1 MILRFTLI
9 LLLTLLATSSF
20 AQNNLPARTP
30 ARSERQKAAEEAA
43 DRVMHR
49 FYETLDF
56 GAIYKEMYVADPLKT
71 AEVRW
76 TIRGILMQGVFALP
90 SQERPKTLNI
100 DFAAMGRA
108 YIAKENFDFLSSAVK
123 FTYDGD
129 ESKLKK
135 EFEQKYHEFYE
146 PMASEGIRPI
156 LTSERLDSVMTANL
170 NHLNDFFRKYIV
182 TKNFGTPRYKAECSL
197 VQESRAEESERMKD
211 LFGLNRHANV
221 FVVRRENHYLY
232 FIEENGD
239 LRMLSSTPRIMD

>member
-1 MILRFTLI
+1 PDEIRQLAASRGLHSNAFAGPDHGATRIGSAVLLPGFAGGDVGAHLSRVTSKGRVRSAGEDQFHHRRRRAIKSMILRFTLI

-100 DFAAMGRA
+100 DFAA
-108 YIAKENFDFLSSAVK
+108 
-123 FTYDGD
+123 
-129 ESKLKK
+129 
-135 EFEQKYHEFYE
+135 
-146 PMASEGIRPI
+146 
-156 LTSERLDSVMTANL
+156 
-170 NHLNDFFRKYIV
+170 
-182 TKNFGTPRYKAECSL
+182 
-197 VQESRAEESERMKD
+197 
-211 LFGLNRHANV
+211 
-221 FVVRRENHYLY
+221 
-232 FIEENGD
+232 
-239 LRMLSSTPRIMD
+239 

>member
-100 DFAAMGRA
+100 DFAAMERA

-135 EFEQKYHEFYE
+135 EFENT
-146 PMASEGIRPI
+146 MSSMSRW
-156 LTSERLDSVMTANL
+156 R
-170 NHLNDFFRKYIV
+170 RKES
-182 TKNFGTPRYKAECSL
+182 GQSL
-197 VQESRAEESERMKD
+197 LPSD
-211 LFGLNRHANV
+211 
-221 FVVRRENHYLY
+221 
-232 FIEENGD
+232 
-239 LRMLSSTPRIMD
+239 